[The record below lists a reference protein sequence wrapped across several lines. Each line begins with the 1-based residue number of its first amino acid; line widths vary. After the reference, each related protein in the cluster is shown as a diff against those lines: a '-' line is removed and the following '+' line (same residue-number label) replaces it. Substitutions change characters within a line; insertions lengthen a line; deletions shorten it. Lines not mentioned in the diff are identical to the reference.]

1 MAEAISSNTTV
12 VDFEAMASA
21 IASYQEKV
29 KHIQAIIQSL
39 EGIATAL
46 GVANVFSGGAASTF
60 LTAVASTISAMN
72 EAMNALNAIIQGLQG
87 KLDTYQAADKAAASI
102 ASAVKIEAPVWSDV

>member
-1 MAEAISSNTTV
+1 MADSNTGTTI
-12 VDFEAMASA
+12 VDFEAMSSA

-29 KHIQAIIQSL
+29 KHIESIIQSL
-39 EGIATAL
+39 EAIAAAL

-60 LTAVASTISAMN
+60 LTAVASTIKAMH

-87 KLDTYQAADKAAASI
+87 KLDSYQAADKAAASI
-102 ASAVKIEAPVWSDV
+102 ANAIKIEAPVWSDV